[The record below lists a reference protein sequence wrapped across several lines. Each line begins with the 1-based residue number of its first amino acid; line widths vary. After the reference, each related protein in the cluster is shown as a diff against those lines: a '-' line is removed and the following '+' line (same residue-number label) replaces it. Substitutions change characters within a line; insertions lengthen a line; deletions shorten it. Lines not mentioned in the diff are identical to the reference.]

1 MSATAIAPP
10 AAAASGSRILVV
22 DDNEANRDMLSRRL
36 ARQGHGVAMA
46 SGGQEALDLLA
57 AEPFDLVLLDIMM
70 PGMNGYEVL
79 ERVKGDEALRHIP
92 VIMITALTEMDSV
105 VRCIEMGAE
114 DHLPKPFNATLL
126 RARVDASLSRKR
138 LRDRERQLALAMA
151 RELEIGRNIQKG
163 FLPSALP
170 AIPGW
175 ELAARFR
182 PARQVA
188 GDFYDAFALTDG
200 AAGGRV
206 ALVVSDVCDK
216 GVGAALFMAVFRSL
230 IRVLLRESYAA
241 APGRSDAEH
250 LPHALSVLSDYNALT
265 HPDANMFAT
274 VFIAVLDPAGG
285 TLTYVNAGHDPPA
298 LLRDGAILRRLGP
311 TAPAVGLID
320 GLSFGVETLVL
331 EPGDMLLAFTDGVSE
346 ARGADGDFYG
356 EPRLFAAAA
365 GPDASAAALVDA
377 IDADLGGHT
386 MGAEPYDDITLM
398 AVRRLRA

>member
-1 MSATAIAPP
+1 MAT
-10 AAAASGSRILVV
+10 
-22 DDNEANRDMLSRRL
+22 
-36 ARQGHGVAMA
+36 
-46 SGGQEALDLLA
+46 GGQEALDRLA

-79 ERVKGDEALRHIP
+79 ERVKGDDALRHIP
-92 VIMITALTEMDSV
+92 VIMITAMTEMESV

-126 RARVDASLSRKR
+126 RARVEASLSRKR
-138 LRDRERQLALAMA
+138 LRDREQQLALSMA

-170 AIPGW
+170 TIPGW
-175 ELAARFR
+175 EIAARFR

-188 GDFYDAFALTDG
+188 GDFYDAFALTDAPSG
-200 AAGGRV
+200 PT

-241 APGRSDAEH
+241 APGRTDAEH
-250 LPHALSVLSDYNALT
+250 LPHALRVLSNYNART
-265 HPDANMFAT
+265 HADANMFAT
-274 VFIAVLDPAGG
+274 VFLAVLDPARA

-298 LLRDGAILRRLGP
+298 LLRNGAVLRRLAP
-311 TAPAVGLID
+311 TGPAVGLLD
-320 GLSFGVETLVL
+320 GLAFGAESLAL
-331 EPGDMLLAFTDGVSE
+331 EPGDTLLAFTDGVSD
-346 ARGADGDFYG
+346 ARGADGEFYG

-365 GPDASAAALVDA
+365 DPAAAAEAVVDA
-377 IDADLGGHT
+377 VDADLARHT
-386 MGAEPYDDITLM
+386 MGADPYDDITLM
-398 AVRRLRA
+398 AVRRVPA